1 MSGRFRPNLNALR
14 QCLVALFLGGLLL
27 GCGKG
32 DADVAHPRLKPAL
45 DKLAAADSP
54 ELKFIALGQAARQSF
69 AAGKVEDART
79 YAQELAALLP
89 NFRQHSE
96 YGNAVHDANLT
107 LGRIALREGRIE
119 DAKRYLT
126 ESIRVPSARLMDYGP
141 SMSLAR
147 DLLERGERQAVLNFF
162 AQCRKFWN
170 YGRLSEWSRQ
180 IQEGQTPD
188 FGAHLDD

>member
-1 MSGRFRPNLNALR
+1 M
-14 QCLVALFLGGLLL
+14 
-27 GCGKG
+27 
-32 DADVAHPRLKPAL
+32 DVAHPRLKPAL

-162 AQCRKFWN
+162 AQCRKFWTM
-170 YGRLSEWSRQ
+170 G
-180 IQEGQTPD
+180 G
-188 FGAHLDD
+188 